1 MPNRINSTSDF
12 YRQTQNDIFQD
23 GKNDA
28 GANSAGATVT
38 ASLAEGQISTTAEID
53 GDLRLIDS
61 ELDALAQNPTANTNG
76 NSNYSYSQAYF
87 FRWLVRLGQIIG
99 SRLPTLSNGR
109 IPIILESV
117 PLATDAAS
125 AANQLVANAILDA
138 IETAVSGIL
147 TVNNP
152 SLNTRAGTTGDPANP
167 AGSEAAQ
174 LRSIGERLR
183 VSAYSL
189 GETATANPGNTW
201 TPLASG
207 AATAITIRNRAST
220 PIDIRVAGG
229 GAVLTLANNEDVAL
243 PVLNNSSE
251 WEVRRSD
258 TSNTPVSI
266 QFLRY
271 TA

>member
-12 YRQTQNDIFQD
+12 YRQNQNDIFQD

-61 ELDALAQNPTANTNG
+61 DLEALAQNPTANTNG

-109 IPIILESV
+109 IPILLESV
-117 PLATDAAS
+117 PLATDAAR
-125 AANQLVANAILDA
+125 AANQLVANAILDT
-138 IETAVSGIL
+138 IETALSD
-147 TVNNP
+147 
-152 SLNTRAGTTGDPANP
+152 LNTRSGTTGDSANP

-174 LRSIGERLR
+174 LRAIGERLR
-183 VSAYSL
+183 VSAYSI
-189 GETATANPGNTW
+189 GETATANPGTTW
-201 TPLASG
+201 VPLASG
-207 AATAITIRNRAST
+207 AATSITIRNRAST
-220 PIDIRVAGG
+220 SIDVRIAGG

-243 PVLNNSSE
+243 PVLSNSSE

-258 TSNTPVSI
+258 TSNTQVSI
-266 QFLRY
+266 RFLRY